1 MQNDKKNLLSTVT
14 LNNGVSMPIFGLGVY
29 KSEQDTVPAVQSAL
43 ECGYRL
49 IDTASFYQNEQ
60 EVGMA
65 VRTSGIPREEIF
77 LTTKLW
83 NDDQRA
89 GKQRRAFEDSLQ
101 TLGLEYV
108 DLYLVHWPIP
118 GKIHETWNVLEQ
130 LYEEKL
136 VRAIGVSNFLPHHLE
151 ELSVKGNVAPA
162 VDQFECNPYLTRKE
176 LRNYC
181 NEHHIVPEAWSPL
194 GRGEALKDPVLIELS
209 QKYNKSVAQI
219 ILRYDVQNGIVTIP
233 KSVRAERIREN
244 ADIFD
249 FELSPQD
256 IEKIDRLNRNRM
268 HGDPDSVDF

>member
-1 MQNDKKNLLSTVT
+1 MQNDKKNLQSTVT

-101 TLGLEYV
+101 ALGLEYV